1 MKHVAVIGTGLI
13 GAGWTAIFLL
23 NGLRTSA
30 WDPAQGFAERLTA
43 QLHGIFSRLQVT
55 DEDKKRCLA
64 LLDFAQS
71 AAEAV
76 LSADFVQE
84 SGPEELKIKR
94 SIIADLSRHARA
106 NVVIASSS
114 SGLPMSQLQANC
126 LHPHR
131 LVIGHPFN
139 PVYLIPL
146 VEIIG
151 GRLTAPETVAWVES
165 FYRSVGKAPVVCHTE
180 NSGFIANRL
189 QEALFREALHMI
201 DSGEATAREID
212 DVVRHGPGL
221 RWAFMGPLLCYHL
234 GGGAEG
240 LRGFFDRF
248 IDSVNGPYSRLAAPE
263 LSNPFV
269 EKVLDQANVAFGHH
283 SIDELEQ
290 WRDECLIKIL
300 NLLDRKNWAYRDE
313 EKPQIV
319 GLTELNVPGSIL
331 VEMPRDQ

>member
-1 MKHVAVIGTGLI
+1 VERVAVIGTGLI
-13 GAGWTAIFLL
+13 GAGWTAVFLL
-23 NGLRTSA
+23 NGLKTTA
-30 WDPAQGFAERLTA
+30 WDPAEDFEERLIE

-55 DEDKKRCLA
+55 HEDKRRCFA
-64 LLDFAQS
+64 LLGFAQS
-71 AAEAV
+71 ASEAV
-76 LSADFVQE
+76 ISADFVQE
-84 SGPEELKIKR
+84 SGPEELEIKR
-94 SIIADLSRHARA
+94 SIIADLSRLTSAD
-106 NVVIASSS
+106 VVIASSS
-114 SGLPMSQLQANC
+114 SGLPMSQLQTDC

-146 VEIIG
+146 VEIVG
-151 GRLTAPETVAWVES
+151 GHLTAPETVTWVET
-165 FYRSVGKAPVVCHTE
+165 FYRSIGKAPVICHSE

-201 DSGEATAREID
+201 NSGEATASEID

-263 LSNPFV
+263 LSDQFI
-269 EKVLDQANVAFGHH
+269 ETVLDQADVAFGDR
-283 SIDELEQ
+283 SIEELEQ
-290 WRDECLIKIL
+290 WRDECLMRL
-300 NLLDRKNWAYRDE
+300 LGVLDRKNWAYGTG
-313 EKPQIV
+313 EKPELT
-319 GLTELNVPGSIL
+319 GLTEANIPSNIAAGIHSD
-331 VEMPRDQ
+331 R